1 MKSRGFTLL
10 ELLISVAILSLVIG
24 LSTYSFSLFSQH
36 WISRERDQLQSQGD
50 YQLVQLLDRAMTSCI
65 PWIVRS
71 GDDNIGFYFLGRD
84 EGMTFVTSRP
94 IVEADAP
101 AVIRIFR
108 ESDGPGRYKLVY
120 EEASIASITLGDAN
134 QTLPFRHRLVIARN
148 LSKLNFRFYGWRSSE
163 SKAAA
168 VSMDSAVVPSWHDT
182 FDGLVGS
189 AHPEKL
195 AIEMG
200 AISWIIDVPATAD
213 MISARMGDDS

>member
-1 MKSRGFTLL
+1 MNSRGFTLL

-36 WISRERDQLQSQGD
+36 WTSRERDQLQSQGE

-71 GDDNIGFYFLGRD
+71 GDEDLGFYFLGRD

-120 EEASIASITLGDAN
+120 EEASLASITLGNAN
-134 QTLPFRHRLVIARN
+134 QRLPFAHRLVIARN
-148 LSKLNFRFYGWRSSE
+148 LSKLSFRFYGWTSSE
-163 SKAAA
+163 SRAEAM
-168 VSMDSAVVPSWHDT
+168 SMDSGVVPSWHAA
-182 FDGLVGS
+182 FDGLVGAS
-189 AHPEKL
+189 HPEKL
-195 AIEMG
+195 AIDMG
-200 AISWIIDVPATAD
+200 ATSWIIDVPATAD
-213 MISARMGDDS
+213 LISARIGDDS